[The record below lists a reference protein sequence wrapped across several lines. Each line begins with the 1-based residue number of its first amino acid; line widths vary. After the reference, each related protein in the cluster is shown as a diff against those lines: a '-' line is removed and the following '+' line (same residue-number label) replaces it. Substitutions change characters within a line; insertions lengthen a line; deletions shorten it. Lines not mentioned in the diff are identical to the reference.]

1 MREKGKIETL
11 NDVLTADTKDLIAYY
26 NAHASN
32 PVKRFSSRASAIKR
46 VAALM
51 QSISAPSASPQ
62 AIADTLNAP
71 SMPPKSPEA
80 MQKVLVSPAQSKAW
94 QNPDVRAA
102 RCERSAVCVDGQ
114 DYPSVRAAFL
124 ELGLPMGKH
133 IQFRGKLKE
142 QGKMEAFGHT
152 WEIIPI
158 NY

>member
-1 MREKGKIETL
+1 MKEKVEKIMTL
-11 NDVLTADTKDLIAYY
+11 TDVMNADTKDLIAYY
-26 NAHASN
+26 NAHAST

-51 QSISAPSASPQ
+51 QSISAPSAAPQ
-62 AIADTLNAP
+62 AIADMLNAP
-71 SMPPKSPEA
+71 SMPP
-80 MQKVLVSPAQSKAW
+80 KVLVSPAQSKAW
-94 QNPDVRAA
+94 QNPDVRSA

>member
-1 MREKGKIETL
+1 MKEKVEQIMTL
-11 NDVLTADTKDLIAYY
+11 TDVMNADTKALVEYY
-26 NAHASN
+26 NTHAN
-32 PVKRFSSRASAIKR
+32 TPVKRFSSRASAIKR

-62 AIADTLNAP
+62 AIADMLNAP
-71 SMPPKSPEA
+71 SVPP
-80 MQKVLVSPAQSKAW
+80 KVLVSPAQSKAW
-94 QNPDVRAA
+94 QNPDVRSA